1 MSEFSFVKDEFN
13 PEYWKAENE
22 RLQQQL
28 LDKDLEIIQL
38 NYQLSIYKTQC
49 ELYNGALNSRS

>member
-13 PEYWKAENE
+13 PEHWKAENE

-28 LDKDLEIIQL
+28 LNKDLEIIQL